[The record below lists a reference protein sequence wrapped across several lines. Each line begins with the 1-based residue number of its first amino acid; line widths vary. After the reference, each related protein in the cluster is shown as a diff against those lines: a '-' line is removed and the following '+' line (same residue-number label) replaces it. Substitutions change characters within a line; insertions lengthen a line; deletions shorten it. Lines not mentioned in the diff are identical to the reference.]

1 MKYALTCY
9 DDALQFSYEG
19 EDLDQVVCKV
29 KTLLAAA
36 FPAPGILNEPETP
49 APETKKGRG
58 RPRKDA
64 APASEPVQT
73 DIEDVTGDDPDAP
86 QPTYDDVVN
95 SLKDVN
101 SKHGWSAVRAI
112 ILPYGAQKIS
122 EVKPC
127 DFVAVIAAAKEKA
140 AA

>member
-1 MKYALTCY
+1 MEITVTVTAN
-9 DDALQFSYEG
+9 SV
-19 EDLDQVVCKV
+19 EDLKA
-29 KTLLAAA
+29 KFLNAASTLGFNLAEAA
-36 FPAPGILNEPETP
+36 NESAPAGQPDPQPE
-49 APETKKGRG
+49 KRGRG
-58 RPRKDA
+58 RPPKA
-64 APASEPVQT
+64 KAPEPVQPAA
-73 DIEDVTGDDPDAP
+73 DDGDMAGDPVTDDPDAP